1 MVAMGP
7 DRISQNADLFVL
19 VVRSYTV
26 PLRHQAGD
34 NDERTV
40 TTYEFLAFLA
50 RVFLPRVSVK
60 LSAQVTPSDDPED
73 CDPH

>member
-1 MVAMGP
+1 MVIRGL

-26 PLRHQAGD
+26 PLRHQTGE
-34 NDERTV
+34 DERTV
-40 TTYEFLAFLA
+40 MTSEFSAFPP

-60 LSAQVTPSDDPED
+60 LSPQEVTPSDDPVD
-73 CDPH
+73 CYPH